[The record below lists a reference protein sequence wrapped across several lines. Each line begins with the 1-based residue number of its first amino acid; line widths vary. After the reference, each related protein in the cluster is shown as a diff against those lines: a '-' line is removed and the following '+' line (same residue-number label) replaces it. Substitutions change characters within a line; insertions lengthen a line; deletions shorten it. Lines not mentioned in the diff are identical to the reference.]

1 MVSNEN
7 LVRLIQD
14 MEMKL
19 EVMMKWLKDSG
30 LTVNDAKTEV
40 CLFNRGGHAP
50 IALTVNNIQIRSKT
64 TMNVLGVEFDS
75 KLQWSN
81 HRAKAI
87 KKGTTCNQINKRL
100 FHTNGI
106 EKSDNLK
113 LLFYSVLQ
121 LWGLVDSISESFSK
135 TTIVVL
141 FKWGTQTVWTMGLD
155 DFIWEA
161 SFITQKSKSNEYD
174 EV

>member
-1 MVSNEN
+1 MAFADDNQVMVSNEN

-30 LTVNDAKTEV
+30 LTVNDTKTEV
-40 CLFNRGGHAP
+40 CLFNRGDHAP

-81 HRAKAI
+81 HIAKAI
-87 KKGTTCNQINKRL
+87 GKSRRALHAIRL
-100 FHTNGI
+100 IRNYFTQT
-106 EKSDNLK
+106 ELKNLITSN
-113 LLFYSVLQ
+113 FYSIL
-121 LWGLVDSISESFSK
+121 
-135 TTIVVL
+135 
-141 FKWGTQTVWTMGLD
+141 
-155 DFIWEA
+155 
-161 SFITQKSKSNEYD
+161 Y
-174 EV
+174 

>member
-1 MVSNEN
+1 
-7 LVRLIQD
+7 
-14 MEMKL
+14 MEQP
-19 EVMMKWLKDSG
+19 
-30 LTVNDAKTEV
+30 
-40 CLFNRGGHAP
+40 H
-50 IALTVNNIQIRSKT
+50 SK
-64 TMNVLGVEFDS
+64 S
-75 KLQWSN
+75 YRQ
-81 HRAKAI
+81 I

-141 FKWGTQTVWTMGLD
+141 FKWGTQTVRTMGLD